1 MFIDCYQAMNYNN
14 FSTLEKRDRMI
25 NVNLNKLNPLEI
37 SVHDKLSK
45 IIKDNENIR
54 ILEAAEHCD
63 VSPSKVS
70 KLVRKLG
77 FENFKQYKQFFS
89 GEQISSEGKKISSE
103 LERLKNYIENFDPV
117 LVDNFL
123 SIFNKY
129 NKIVLFGLGPSF
141 ICVEYFL
148 YKLAL
153 LSGKSIS
160 LAQSEDYAQRLID
173 KETLLI
179 VFSVTGK
186 FSSFEDLSNTVK
198 SRGAEMLLILEE
210 YNTSL
215 ALEIDNIFFLTAST
229 QDENLLPFEKTRTVF
244 FIFIEEV
251 IAKLMSDRDSD
262 KLEG

>member
-1 MFIDCYQAMNYNN
+1 M
-14 FSTLEKRDRMI
+14 LEKRDRMI
-25 NVNLNKLNPLEI
+25 NVNIEKLNPLEL
-37 SVHDKLSK
+37 SVHNKLLK
-45 IIKDNENIR
+45 IIRENGNIR
-54 ILEAAEHCD
+54 IVEAAEYCE
-63 VSPSKVS
+63 VSSSKVS

-77 FENFKQYKQFFS
+77 FENFKQYKRFLR
-89 GEQISSEGKKISSE
+89 GEQISEGKKKSSE

-117 LVDNFL
+117 LIDNFL

-141 ICVEYFL
+141 ICVEYFA

-153 LSGKSIS
+153 LSRKSIS
-160 LAQSEDYAQRLID
+160 VAQSEDYAGRLID

-186 FSSFEDLSNTVK
+186 FSSFENLLNTVK
-198 SRGAEMLLILEE
+198 SCGAKMLLILEE

-215 ALEIDNIFFLTAST
+215 ALEIDNMFYLTRST

-251 IAKLMSDRDSD
+251 IAKLKSDQDSD